1 MILED
6 LDLHGAILERVGARP
21 RSELQ
26 LDISL
31 PKQAVQAMPGE
42 GRTLTIRFGA
52 IQNYANVERFFFGYR
67 PKERKAGI
75 DRILETKRTRVGWS
89 IELEDRGRVAI
100 KTSKAPIVE
109 LAAG

>member
-52 IQNYANVERFFFGYR
+52 IQNYANLPF
-67 PKERKAGI
+67 
-75 DRILETKRTRVGWS
+75 RI
-89 IELEDRGRVAI
+89 A
-100 KTSKAPIVE
+100 
-109 LAAG
+109 